1 MLTSEIQSHIE
12 ATETHILTQ
21 AEKIKLH
28 IHHCFTYFLRFP
40 RSYKK
45 QCINLLG
52 EKKILTL
59 LATQ

>member
-52 EKKILTL
+52 EKKY
-59 LATQ
+59 